1 MRRFLN
7 IFLLLFSSVIGV
19 VGTSNYFLNPAT
31 TTGINPVWTLGEQQI
46 ISWQTTL
53 DVFNVSIWQQSLVEQ
68 GASSQGN
75 VYSKIHSYDQVS
87 NFTWVVQ
94 LYDFDFSYS
103 NVFFFWVNPD
113 TPTGFVSAYFNIT
126 KPVSASTISNAP
138 TIPPTTIASTETL
151 KTATAS
157 FTPTAPA
164 VQSASASASASPV
177 SSSGIASSG
186 KIALGVGLGVG
197 LPILA
202 TLAAL
207 LWLKVRQS
215 NSNRHSQMAAIST
228 FTAPP
233 PELMTHQP
241 RPQLPSMSKAA
252 HVDPRDYYPE
262 LPSQHLQ

>member
-233 PELMTHQP
+233 PELMTPQP